1 MTGLDVAGPVKAVEV
16 CSGKA
21 WVGTARLGGLGVF
34 WCGEIRRFWR
44 VTVRYGEAWQ
54 GGAVELS

>member
-1 MTGLDVAGPVKAVEV
+1 M

-21 WVGTARLGGLGVF
+21 WVGKARLGGLGVF

-54 GGAVELS
+54 GGRVELRFGRLGFGVAR